1 MRYLLLLA
9 GLIMAIAV
17 YAQPSQ
23 GPFYV
28 AAKSGLFLRD
38 QPSAKGKLIK
48 KLSYGDKLTFEGFGL
63 YSDTAT
69 MVEGFACDWI
79 KVKAGKDTGYVIDP
93 FLFPVPPPAGYTASI
108 DEYVRSISYPVYDS
122 LKVGKDDAKVEEGAD
137 VTYKSLF
144 KNGAEIQKR
153 DAFEYHSSV
162 YMLPLFNTRNAFH
175 LLRLIKEQDSN
186 LVDDKDEFPLQSK
199 VIDRGN
205 NCTVKVTVI
214 QDKDDLKNRPGH
226 LKFLSDC
233 QLYFEAEIIQVENQ
247 VMIIIR
253 RGA

>member
-1 MRYLLLLA
+1 MRYILIVFFVMQTANLLA
-9 GLIMAIAV
+9 
-17 YAQPSQ
+17 QPTQ

-48 KLSYGDKLTFEGFGL
+48 KLAYGDKLTFEGYGL

-93 FLFPVPPPAGYTASI
+93 FLFPIPPPTVNITSI
-108 DEYVRSISYPVYDS
+108 DQYIRSSSYAVYDS
-122 LKVGKDDAKVEEGAD
+122 LKIGKDDAKVEEGAD
-137 VTYKSLF
+137 ITYKSLF
-144 KNGAEIQKR
+144 KSGAEIQKR

-162 YMLPLFNTRNAFH
+162 YMLPHFDTRRAFH

-186 LVDDKDEFPLQSK
+186 LIDAKDEFPLQSI
-199 VIDRGN
+199 VHDRGN
-205 NCTVKVTVI
+205 NCTTKVTVI
-214 QDKDDLKNRPGH
+214 NDKDDLKNRPGH

-233 QLYFEAEIIQVENQ
+233 TMYFEAEIIQVENQ

>member
-1 MRYLLLLA
+1 MRQFLIVIFLGV
-9 GLIMAIAV
+9 GLSV
-17 YAQPSQ
+17 YAQPTQ

-48 KLSYGDKLTFEGFGL
+48 KLMYGDKLTFEGYGL

-93 FLFPVPPPAGYTASI
+93 FLFPIPPPAGYTTSI
-108 DEYVRSISYPVYDS
+108 DEYIRSSSYAVYDS

-137 VTYKSLF
+137 ITYKSLF
-144 KNGAEIQKR
+144 RNGAEIQKR

-162 YMLPLFNTRNAFH
+162 YMLPNFDTRSAFH
-175 LLRLIKEQDSN
+175 LLRLIKDQSSN
-186 LVDDKDEFPLQSK
+186 LIDAKDEFPQASRD
-199 VIDRGN
+199 IDRGN
-205 NCTVKVTVI
+205 NCKTKITVI
-214 QDKDDLKNRPGH
+214 KDKDDLKNRPGH

-233 QLYFEAEIIQVENQ
+233 NLYFEAEIIQVENQ